1 MTLAVRAAACLAL
14 SLVPTL
20 AAVPRSG
27 SPAAGQGEAGRAELE
42 AAFAATMSG
51 ATLLGHF
58 TLDDAPDAPPRP
70 EAYRLGKVEKVGGD
84 VWRFEAEIEYGGKST
99 RLPLNLEVHWAGDTP
114 VITLTDMTLPMLGT
128 FTSRVVIHGG
138 QYAGLWSGADH
149 GGHLFGRVVP
159 AGEGEDAEREPAGG
173 GSEQDE
179 QAGGD

>member
-1 MTLAVRAAACLAL
+1 MTLALRAAACLAL
-14 SLVPTL
+14 GLVPSLSVVARTDTRH
-20 AAVPRSG
+20 APQDE
-27 SPAAGQGEAGRAELE
+27 SPDGRAELE

-138 QYAGLWSGADH
+138 QYAGIWSGADH

-159 AGEGEDAEREPAGG
+159 AGEAAAPAAEDATG
-173 GSEQDE
+173 DT
-179 QAGGD
+179 GGD